1 MKTLHD
7 ILIETWNETRSKIPP
22 ANKTRRIITLY
33 TYVEAWKRELR
44 NHDITSKVV
53 NTLEGV
59 PQGLKYH
66 PEFDAF
72 YHTYYVVSAIWKLN
86 RLDLIEAAFL
96 HDYGKGTKTNVGN
109 DRIYAFG
116 HPKESLK
123 FLEKHKDRIKYYDL
137 TYRMIEKHMDLN
149 PGHKMLKDDVDLDDF
164 INADKIISKQLYMFE
179 SDWSDR
185 LYNKM
190 KEKWVLF
197 KQRHS
202 RKKVYVMVG
211 ISGSGKS
218 RYLKWVDPKY
228 IVSPDEI
235 RKELTGDISDQSKN
249 NEVWSA
255 AKARMKVVARRYGK
269 VYLDATNVNKWL
281 RVEFMS
287 DFNGAKKIV
296 VVFDVDVET
305 AIKRI
310 NKDIENDIDRPNVPE
325 EVIRKQYKLLKKG
338 EESLKHEFNEVI
350 YYETI

>member
-22 ANKTRRIITLY
+22 ANKTRRIITLH
-33 TYVEAWKRELR
+33 TYVDVWKRELR
-44 NHDITSKVV
+44 NHDITSEVV
-53 NTLEGV
+53 NALDGV
-59 PQGLKYH
+59 PQGLKHH

-72 YHTYYVVSAIWKLN
+72 VHTYYVFKAVIGLN
-86 RLDLIEAAFL
+86 RMDLIEVAFL
-96 HDYGKGTKTNVGN
+96 HDYGKGTKTNIGN

-123 FLEKHKDRIKYYDL
+123 FLEKYKDRIKYYNL
-137 TYRMIEKHMDLN
+137 TYRLIEKHMDLN

-164 INADKIISKQLYMFE
+164 INADKVISKQLWLKD
-179 SDWSDR
+179 SDWSDKFR
-185 LYNKM
+185 NKI
-190 KEKWVLF
+190 KEKMVFF

-202 RKKVYVMVG
+202 FKKVYVMIG

-218 RYLKWVDPKY
+218 RYLKWIDPKY

-249 NEVWSA
+249 NEVWST
-255 AKARMKVVARRYGK
+255 AKARMKVVVRRYGK

-287 DFNGAKKIV
+287 DFNGAKKIA
-296 VVFDVDVET
+296 VVFDIDVET
-305 AIKRI
+305 VIKRI
-310 NKDIENDIDRPNVPE
+310 NKDIENGIDRPNVPE
-325 EVIRKQYKLLKKG
+325 EVVRKQYKLLKKG